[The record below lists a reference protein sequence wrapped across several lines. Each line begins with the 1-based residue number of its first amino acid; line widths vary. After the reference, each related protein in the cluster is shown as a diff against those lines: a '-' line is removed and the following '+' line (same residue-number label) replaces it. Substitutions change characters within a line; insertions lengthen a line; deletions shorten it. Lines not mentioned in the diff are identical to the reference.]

1 MVTVNYLLGVFFVM
15 PLLLA
20 GAFCIYEGMKS
31 DDAKIKDE
39 AYNLATVFTSLPFC
53 VWGFIRFCEMYNA
66 LH

>member
-1 MVTVNYLLGVFFVM
+1 MNYLLGVFFVM

-39 AYNLATVFTSLPFC
+39 AYNLATVFISLPFC
-53 VWGFIRFCEMYNA
+53 VWGFICFCEMYNV
-66 LH
+66 